1 MLLFIVTVLVASAV
15 AAGFARAKLRGGRNH
30 AGLGSMSDQ
39 WLAEY
44 RAMHS
49 S

>member
-1 MLLFIVTVLVASAV
+1 MLLFIVTLLIAAVL
-15 AAGFARAKLRGGRNH
+15 GGLIRGRVPSPKKDT
-30 AGLGSMSDQ
+30 ALGSMSDQ

-44 RAMHS
+44 RALHS

>member
-1 MLLFIVTVLVASAV
+1 MLLFIATLLIAAVLIGLIRGRVPSAKHDT
-15 AAGFARAKLRGGRNH
+15 A
-30 AGLGSMSDQ
+30 LGSMSER

>member
-1 MLLFIVTVLVASAV
+1 MLLFIVTLVIAAVLVGLIRGRVPGPKAD
-15 AAGFARAKLRGGRNH
+15 AA
-30 AGLGSMSDQ
+30 LGSMSDR

-49 S
+49 P